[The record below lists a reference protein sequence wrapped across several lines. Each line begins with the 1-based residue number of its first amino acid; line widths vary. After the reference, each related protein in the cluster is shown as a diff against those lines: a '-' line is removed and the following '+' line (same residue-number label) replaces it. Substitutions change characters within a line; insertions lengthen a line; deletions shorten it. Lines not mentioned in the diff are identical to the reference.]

1 MMMMV
6 AMMMMMM
13 LNSYDDKRKDG
24 GVGCNNHN
32 TYQQLSTTMASRIA
46 VKKNTPT
53 NTYNPAEKLNTL
65 SANTAL
71 DQIGLV
77 WIAQKTASS
86 SGQPHKGT

>member
-1 MMMMV
+1 MV
-6 AMMMMMM
+6 LAIVV
-13 LNSYDDKRKDG
+13 D
-24 GVGCNNHN
+24 
-32 TYQQLSTTMASRIA
+32 SRIA

-77 WIAQKTASS
+77 WIAQKTALS
-86 SGQPHKGT
+86 SGQPHKGK

>member
-1 MMMMV
+1 
-6 AMMMMMM
+6 
-13 LNSYDDKRKDG
+13 
-24 GVGCNNHN
+24 
-32 TYQQLSTTMASRIA
+32 MASRIA

-86 SGQPHKGT
+86 SRQPHKGI

>member
-1 MMMMV
+1 
-6 AMMMMMM
+6 
-13 LNSYDDKRKDG
+13 
-24 GVGCNNHN
+24 
-32 TYQQLSTTMASRIA
+32 MASRIA

-71 DQIGLV
+71 EKIGLQLV

-86 SGQPHKGT
+86 SGQRHKGTQGLEHLKELYFIYSPK